1 MLTFFLLRQLRRIMP
16 VCGLLLPAVGIAQTK
31 PEPEPVKFGIVPAAD
46 LTAAPFVADSGAAA
60 VVLCDFGR
68 SRMEGHTTGLQ
79 VVFERVTRIKILS
92 KAGFDEAE
100 IEIPLYHREDKSE
113 RVTNLRGFTY
123 NLVNGV
129 VEKTKLEPSGVFLEK
144 RTPNVNVQK
153 FTLPNVRAGS
163 VIEYAY
169 TLSSDYLFN
178 FQDWAFQRTIPVR
191 WSEYRVSIPVF
202 YKYKI
207 IYQGTQ
213 PLTVDK
219 PSIGKTVMRVDEN
232 KGGFDSNSIYI
243 NSPTED
249 HQWVL
254 KDVPAF
260 QNEPYMTTADDYL
273 DRLDFQLVGEQ
284 WPNQA
289 YTDLTDSW
297 PKINTRLLNDDAFGL
312 QLDRGNFLKAQMQA
326 LAGRYPVLTAR
337 AAAVR
342 EVIMASVRYNGHNR
356 YSAEGSLRKAYDA
369 HQGTSADVNLL
380 LIAALR
386 DAGLDAQPVL
396 LSTRDHGHVSK
407 EFPLLEKFN
416 YVVALVPLADGKDL
430 LVDATDPLLPCGVL
444 PRRCLNQTGRLI
456 PSRKDD
462 EGRWV
467 SLAPALHEVHFQQAT
482 LTLDATGG
490 FTGQMKEEFGGYA
503 GATAR
508 GRVADLGGKKF
519 LAELVKQHDGWA
531 VPQFT
536 LADYDSLTKP
546 MGLVYAFNHPATE
559 ATPAT
564 DLYLSPLREFTDGS
578 NPFRH
583 HNRRF
588 AVDLGVPRDEI
599 LMVSLNLPAG
609 YELAALPKN
618 AVVELPGGGA
628 RFVYSAV
635 ANGATVQL
643 VSRLWLRN
651 PEYSAAQYDELRELY
666 RLMLEKQGEKLVI
679 KKKA

>member
-1 MLTFFLLRQLRRIMP
+1 MLTCLLLRRLRRVLP
-16 VCGLLLPAVGIAQTK
+16 FLGAGLLIARMAQAQ
-31 PEPEPVKFGIVPAAD
+31 PEPIKFGQVAARD
-46 LTAAPFVADSGAAA
+46 LTDAPFAADSGAAA

-113 RVTNLRGFTY
+113 RVANLRGFTY

-178 FQDWAFQRTIPVR
+178 FQDWVFQHTIPVR
-191 WSEYRVSIPVF
+191 WSEYRASIPVF

-219 PSIGKTVMRVDEN
+219 PTIGKTVMRVDE
-232 KGGFDSNSIYI
+232 KTGSFESHSIYI

-260 QNEPYMTTADDYL
+260 REEPYMTVAGDYL

-284 WPNQA
+284 WPNQP

-297 PKINTRLLNDDAFGL
+297 PKINARLLNDDAFGL

-326 LAGRYPVLTAR
+326 LAIRYPEMTAR

-342 EVIMASVRYNGHNR
+342 AAVMAGVRYNGLNR
-356 YSAEGSLRKAYDA
+356 YSSEGSLRKVYDT

-407 EFPLLEKFN
+407 EFPLLDKFN
-416 YVVALVPLADGKDL
+416 YVIALIPLADGKDL
-430 LVDATDPLLPCGVL
+430 LVDATEPLLPCGVL
-444 PRRCLNQTGRLI
+444 PRRCLNRTGRLI
-456 PSRKDD
+456 PSRKGE

-482 LTLDATGG
+482 LTLDASGG
-490 FTGQMKEEFGGYA
+490 LTGQMKEEFGGYA
-503 GATAR
+503 AATAR
-508 GRVADLGGKKF
+508 DQVAALGGKKF
-519 LAELVKQHDGWA
+519 LAELVKQHDGWT

-536 LADYDSLTKP
+536 LTNYDSLAKS
-546 MGLVYAFNHPATE
+546 MGLVYSFSHPAAE
-559 ATPAT
+559 AVPVAS
-564 DLYLSPLREFTDGS
+564 LYLSPMREFTNGS

-583 HNRRF
+583 DDRRF
-588 AVDLGVPRDEI
+588 AVDLGVPRDET
-599 LMVSLNLPAG
+599 LLVSLALPAG
-609 YELAALPKN
+609 YELASLPKS
-618 AVVELPGGGA
+618 AVMEIPGGSA

-635 ANGATVQL
+635 ANGTTVQL

-651 PEYSAAQYDELRELY
+651 TEYSAAQYADLRELY
-666 RLMLEKQGEKLVI
+666 RLMLEKQGEKLI
-679 KKKA
+679 IQKKAG